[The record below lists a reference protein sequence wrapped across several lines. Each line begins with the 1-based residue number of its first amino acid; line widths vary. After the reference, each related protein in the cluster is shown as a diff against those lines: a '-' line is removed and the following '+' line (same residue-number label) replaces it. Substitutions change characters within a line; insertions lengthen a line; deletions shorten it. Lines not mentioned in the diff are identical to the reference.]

1 VLKKVVIIGGG
12 GNGLVVA
19 QIVLDLIKIGEP
31 LELVGFLND
40 NISAGEYIERWPV
53 LGAPHEWESL
63 DEDTLFV
70 YALLSVGKMKA
81 RAEKF
86 KRLNIPQNRLATL
99 VHPSANIGF
108 NVKLGCGVV
117 IAANTVL
124 QPGTRVGDNCF
135 IRANANLGHDVAV
148 DDLVDIGPN
157 STLCGY
163 AHIEEGVQIA
173 PNSVVRDSVRVGMY
187 STVAAGAAIFKD
199 VAPEST
205 MLGNPAKRIR

>member
-1 VLKKVVIIGGG
+1 MLW
-12 GNGLVVA
+12 N
-19 QIVLDLIKIGEP
+19 
-31 LELVGFLND
+31 
-40 NISAGEYIERWPV
+40 
-53 LGAPHEWESL
+53 
-63 DEDTLFV
+63 
-70 YALLSVGKMKA
+70 
-81 RAEKF
+81 
-86 KRLNIPQNRLATL
+86 
-99 VHPSANIGF
+99 
-108 NVKLGCGVV
+108 VV